1 MHKALRKQHV
11 TPNLHPGTDLL
22 DRRLMEEI
30 NILRL
35 EGRVFCFDPR
45 EARQRKGVLIT
56 EDEHGQ
62 QVSVEVH
69 PSYGQP
75 SVLAYKI
82 LQAIFLKLTEDGCS
96 FTDDGRAVY
105 ADTANFSQRELA
117 VLVGRVWSGKTSREL
132 FDALQQLQT
141 TRLIASLYEK
151 DTKAWQLAS
160 FYILPSVFV
169 AGRGETITRC
179 SVRLASEI
187 MASLNKRHVAFF
199 NLHRLS
205 LLEPIGL
212 LLYKRF
218 FYHLSNL
225 NDATRSR
232 RSLMFR
238 KDYETLCREWL
249 GGLKPQRYCSRIAQQ
264 LGPHLDGLK
273 ATGLLRRWTI
283 EKNAAGTGYNVSV
296 WPGDGFFEDYQL
308 YYLDAQQPRFRFR
321 ASAELREI
329 QKPLELVALFHQQLG
344 RATSKFEEHET
355 AYADELLARFSEAEI
370 RDLIGYGVAAAKETH
385 FDMQYFGALKR
396 YVEAWGAD
404 AERRRQ
410 RSTVE
415 GQIKACPFCNDAG
428 YLELR
433 ERLTHRHF
441 VLQCPHR
448 PDDIN
453 ALIDAREAEPL

>member
-1 MHKALRKQHV
+1 
-11 TPNLHPGTDLL
+11 
-22 DRRLMEEI
+22 MEEI

-45 EARQRKGVLIT
+45 EARQRKGMLIGS
-56 EDEHGQ
+56 DEHGQ
-62 QVSVEVH
+62 QVTVELH
-69 PSYGQP
+69 PSHGQP

-82 LQAIFLKLTEDGCS
+82 LQAIFLKVTEDGCS
-96 FTDDGRAVY
+96 LTTDGRAVY
-105 ADTANFSQRELA
+105 SDTANFSQRELA
-117 VLVGRVWSGKTSREL
+117 VLVGRMWSGKTSREL

-151 DTKAWQLAS
+151 DTKAWQSAS
-160 FYILPSVFV
+160 FYILPSVFL

-179 SVRLASEI
+179 SVRLAPEI

-212 LLYKRF
+212 VLYKRF

-225 NDATRSR
+225 NDASRSR
-232 RSLMFR
+232 RSALMFR
-238 KDYETLCREWL
+238 KDYETLCKDWL
-249 GGLKPQRYCSRIAQQ
+249 GGLKPQRYCSRITQQ

-273 ATGLLRRWTI
+273 AAGLLRRWTI
-283 EKNAAGTGYNVSV
+283 EKNVAGDGYNVSV
-296 WPGDGFFEDYQL
+296 WPGNGFFEDYQL
-308 YYLDAQQPRFRFR
+308 YYCDAQQPRFRFK

-329 QKPLELVALFHQQLG
+329 QKPLELVAFFHRELG
-344 RATSKFEEHET
+344 RTTVKFQEHET
-355 AYADELLARFSEAEI
+355 AYADELLARFSEAEV
-370 RDLIGYGVAAAKETH
+370 RDLIRYGVAAAKETK
-385 FDMQYFGALKR
+385 FEMLYFGALKR
-396 YVEAWGAD
+396 YVDAWSID
-404 AERRRQ
+404 IERRKHRN
-410 RSTVE
+410 TVE
-415 GQIKACPFCNDAG
+415 DQIKACLYCNDVG

-448 PDDIN
+448 SEDIT
-453 ALIDAREAEPL
+453 ALLDQRDAERL